1 MLLADDRGTPGR
13 PAAEAVTASPRLVTA
28 SPRLVTASPRLVTA
42 SPRIGPALRLGRAG
56 GAAGKRRGLETRALS
71 CLYGLRLSQTVL
83 HTSALLAR
91 QHCLNSLR
99 LKQTVQ
105 TELHTLL
112 SCLSIG
118 KAVSCFGCLGKT
130 AASP

>member
-13 PAAEAVTASPRLVTA
+13 PAAEA
-28 SPRLVTASPRLVTA
+28 VTASPRLVTA

-99 LKQTVQ
+99 LVLPVHRQ
-105 TELHTLL
+105 
-112 SCLSIG
+112 SG
-118 KAVSCFGCLGKT
+118 
-130 AASP
+130 